1 MQNIIIII
9 TTKMG
14 IPKLNKLLTERC
26 PNAIEK
32 INLERLLNKKIAVD
46 ISIYLYKFI
55 AEGDYMEHLYLFLS
69 LFKYYCII
77 PIFIFDGKPPPEKK
91 ALLKRRYCEKQEAY
105 KEYKLIEQQIAQV
118 SDPNTLKELEK
129 TMNSLKKKMVR
140 ITSDHINKAVELINA
155 YGFQHYFA
163 PNEADQLC
171 VYLTS
176 TGKTYA
182 TLSDDMDMIVSG
194 CPLVLRNL
202 SLMNHE
208 VSLYNMQNIVSS
220 FGVSSDEFRDIVVLS
235 GTDYEIST
243 NNTNISIRKAFEYY
257 KKYKESECTNDFYTW
272 LNQTGV
278 IENTDLHKI
287 SSLMNINTYAN
298 VLSEFIQTHI
308 IEKPKFNVSIIK
320 TIMKQYKFIFI

>member
-1 MQNIIIII
+1 
-9 TTKMG
+9 MG
-14 IPKLNKLLTERC
+14 IPKLNKLLMERC
-26 PNAIEK
+26 PHAIEK
-32 INLERLLNKKIAVD
+32 INLETLFNKKIAVD

-69 LFKYYCII
+69 IFKYYCIV
-77 PIFIFDGKPPPEKK
+77 PIFIFDGKPPPEKN

-105 KEYKLIEQQIAQV
+105 KEYKSLEQIMCETI
-118 SDPNTLKELEK
+118 DPKKLEELEK

-171 VYLTS
+171 VYLT
-176 TGKTYA
+176 TIGKTYA

-208 VSLYNMQNIVSS
+208 VSLYNTSTIITS
-220 FGVSSDEFRDIVVLS
+220 FGVSLDEFRDIVVLT

-243 NNTNISIRKAFEYY
+243 NTINITIRKAFEYY
-257 KKYKESECTNDFYTW
+257 KKYKESQSTNDFYTW
-272 LNQTGV
+272 LNETGV

-287 SSLMNINTYAN
+287 SELMNINTYVN
-298 VLSEFIQTHI
+298 VLSDFIKNNMS
-308 IEKPKFNVSIIK
+308 EKPKFSVSTIK
-320 TIMKQYKFIFI
+320 NIMKQYKFIFI

>member
-1 MQNIIIII
+1 
-9 TTKMG
+9 
-14 IPKLNKLLTERC
+14 
-26 PNAIEK
+26 
-32 INLERLLNKKIAVD
+32 
-46 ISIYLYKFI
+46 
-55 AEGDYMEHLYLFLS
+55 MEHLYLFLS
-69 LFKYYCII
+69 IFKYYCIV

-105 KEYKLIEQQIAQV
+105 KEYKSLEEQMAQI
-118 SDPNTLKELEK
+118 SDPKELEELEK

-140 ITSDHINKAVELINA
+140 ITTDHINKAIELMNA

-171 VYLTS
+171 VYLT
-176 TGKTYA
+176 TIGITYA

-194 CPLVLRNL
+194 CPVVLRNL

-208 VSLYNMQNIVSS
+208 VSLYNTQHIISS
-220 FGVSSDEFRDIVVLS
+220 LGVSLDEFRDIVVLS

-257 KKYKESECTNDFYTW
+257 KKYKESQCTNDFYTW
-272 LNQTGV
+272 LNETGV

-287 SSLMNINTYAN
+287 SSLMNINNYAN

-308 IEKPKFNVSIIK
+308 IEKPKFSVSRIK